1 MQNQSVTAQLREE
14 LFTTLRDLKDGSIN
28 IETAHAVSKISSNI
42 ISTVVVEIQ
51 AAQTLGTDKI
61 TAINGLDTRQISGG
75 VVHRLKG

>member
-14 LFTTLRDLKDGSIN
+14 LFTTLRGLKDGSVN
-28 IETAHAVSKISSNI
+28 IETAHAVSNI

-75 VVHRLKG
+75 VVHRLEG

>member
-14 LFTTLRDLKDGSIN
+14 LFTTLRGLKDGSIN
-28 IETAHAVSKISSNI
+28 

-75 VVHRLKG
+75 VVHRIKG